1 MSYPAHYNYDGR
13 WYAPAAYATRSE
25 VQRVNE
31 QLIANLAK
39 AIDAENHAIQIY
51 ERLAQLT
58 NDQDYK
64 QIILAIRSDEIG
76 HFRHFS
82 QIYATLT
89 GGQQAPL
96 TKPQLPANFLE
107 GVEESLRDE
116 LDDSKFYQDTSL
128 LTTDP
133 MIARALLYASNDEAR
148 HATWFSYIWNKSRR

>member
-1 MSYPAHYNYDGR
+1 MFDPVPYRYDGH
-13 WYAPAAYATRSE
+13 WYAPVVYATRSE
-25 VQRVNE
+25 VQATNE
-31 QLIANLAK
+31 HLIANLAK

-64 QIILAIRSDEIG
+64 QIILAIRSDEVG
-76 HFRHFS
+76 HFRNFS

-96 TKPQLPANFLE
+96 TNPQLPANFLD
-107 GVEESLRDE
+107 GIEESIRDE

-128 LTTDP
+128 FTTDP
-133 MIARALLYASNDEAR
+133 TINRALLYASNDEAR